1 MRDQL
6 LSLYTPTRPTAAV
19 TARLRSFNLYT
30 VCRLHVQ
37 RRRRHRLYDRPVVG
51 CYRGCRAGRTRRRPA
66 IVRPTARGAGIL
78 VGNSQS
84 WHVDR
89 PPPPL
94 PPSSLISVNVDK
106 HPSSQRGT
114 HGGVSCARP
123 RPVLRLR
130 PVSNGAYVVHSIRRQ
145 RPSRR
150 GAGSVK
156 SNIIP
161 IRT

>member
-1 MRDQL
+1 MYDVTQARPVRHEAARVCVAYTHDQL

-66 IVRPTARGAGIL
+66 IVRPTVRGAGIL
-78 VGNSQS
+78 VGNSS
-84 WHVDR
+84 SRHVVR
-89 PPPPL
+89 PPPL

-106 HPSSQRGT
+106 HPSPQRGT
-114 HGGVSCARP
+114 HGAYAVLGLVQYCACD
-123 RPVLRLR
+123 L
-130 PVSNGAYVVHSIRRQ
+130 
-145 RPSRR
+145 
-150 GAGSVK
+150 
-156 SNIIP
+156 
-161 IRT
+161 